1 MSILNQKKISE
12 LNNSENYYHE
22 IHENI
27 EFIINKYNEIVKEY
41 LELIFANVRTK
52 NIYLK
57 FIIVRGLNTL
67 NSVFNFILYFTKN
80 VEITYFY
87 SQKSIY
93 FYVEFI
99 SQIINDENILLQLN
113 TKDAVMYVYKKTI
126 FEINKTY
133 VKPTNT
139 SSHKLSIIKEYMTAS
154 ENILYKILNNDFI
167 ENCKL
172 NQVKNNPYLIK
183 FDKILVMLI
192 LFAENKDIKLLHL
205 FIHRINNLD
214 IKDFLHYIYLLLS
227 KIKNTLHFQN
237 NISSELFNDQLLN
250 ETPENFIKWVIC

>member
-12 LNNSENYYHE
+12 LNNPDNYYPE

-27 EFIINKYNEIVKEY
+27 EFIINKYNDVMKEY
-41 LELIFANVRTK
+41 LELVFANVKTK

-67 NSVFNFILYFTKN
+67 NSVFNFMLYFTKN
-80 VEITYFY
+80 IEITYTY

-133 VKPTNT
+133 VKTTNA
-139 SSHKLSIIKEYMTAS
+139 SSHKLSVLKEYITAC
-154 ENILYKILNNDFI
+154 ENILCKILNNDFI
-167 ENCKL
+167 EHCKL
-172 NQVKNNPYLIK
+172 DQVKNHTYFIK
-183 FDKILVMLI
+183 FDKMLLI
-192 LFAENKDIKLLHL
+192 LTLFVERKSVAPLHL
-205 FIHRINNLD
+205 FIHRINKMD
-214 IKDFLHYIYLLLS
+214 VEDYLHYIYLLLS
-227 KIKNTLHFQN
+227 KIKNIIDFKN
-237 NISSELFNDQLLN
+237 KVSSDLFDDQLLD